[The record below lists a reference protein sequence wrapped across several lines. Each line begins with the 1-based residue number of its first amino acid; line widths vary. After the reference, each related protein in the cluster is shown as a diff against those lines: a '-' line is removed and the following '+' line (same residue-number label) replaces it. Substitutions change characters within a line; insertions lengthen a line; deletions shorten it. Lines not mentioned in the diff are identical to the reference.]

1 MMAPRLAAALAACLL
16 AGTAAAAAEE
26 AESGACRLGADDQAW
41 IERALANWEYASTT
55 LLRLPPAP
63 LPQVVAVDAH
73 CQANALPV
81 VGQPIVWKGRRHGG
95 EMLLPDGTKAPVGV
109 VSFAGPDDKGPRD
122 GFFVMS
128 TPSVWR
134 DGGVTSE
141 LGLET
146 LMDGVLLHEMMHT
159 RQFASLNPHL
169 AALSRKYG
177 LPDDINDDSVQRA
190 FEGDAEYVRAFRAET
205 DLLYAAAAAPD
216 DVSARRLARDALTA
230 MRARHARWFIGTNA
244 KWAPLDDVFLQ
255 MEGLGQWLIYQWY
268 VGGPRRTY
276 DPDVAER
283 AVRRRKTQ
291 WSQDEGLAL
300 MLVVDRLV
308 PDWRARAFA
317 PEPALAE
324 ELLALA
330 AR

>member
-1 MMAPRLAAALAACLL
+1 MKVFRLAFLLAACLS
-16 AGTAAAAAEE
+16 ATTVSAAPET
-26 AESGACRLGADDQAW
+26 CRLGADDQAW
-41 IERALANWEYASTT
+41 IDGALANWDYATAT
-55 LLRLPPAP
+55 LLRLPPAE
-63 LPQVVAVDAH
+63 LPQIVAVDAH

-81 VGQPIVWKGRRHGG
+81 SGQPIVWNGRLHAG
-95 EMLLPDGTKAPVGV
+95 EMQLPDGGKAPVGV
-109 VSFAGPDDKGPRD
+109 VAFAGPDGTGPRD

-128 TPSVWR
+128 MPSIWR
-134 DGGVTSE
+134 EAGVASE

-177 LPDDINDDSVQRA
+177 LPDDINDDSLQRA
-190 FEGDAEYVRAFRAET
+190 FEGDADYVQAFRAET
-205 DLLYAAAAAPD
+205 ELLYAAAAAPD
-216 DVSARRLARDALTA
+216 DAEARRLAREALAA
-230 MRARHARWFIGTNA
+230 MRARHARWFTGANA

-255 MEGLGQWLIYQWY
+255 MEGLGQWLIYKWY
-268 VGGPRRTY
+268 VDGPRRTY
-276 DPDVAER
+276 APDVAER

-291 WSQDEGLAL
+291 WSQDQGLGL